1 MAAVSQPM
9 TVDPLQHRQE
19 LTERLNSLR
28 RLESFCDVT
37 KPIYKYY
44 KLKLMGQP

>member
-37 KPIYKYY
+37 IAVKSKEFMQ
-44 KLKLMGQP
+44 KRQFN